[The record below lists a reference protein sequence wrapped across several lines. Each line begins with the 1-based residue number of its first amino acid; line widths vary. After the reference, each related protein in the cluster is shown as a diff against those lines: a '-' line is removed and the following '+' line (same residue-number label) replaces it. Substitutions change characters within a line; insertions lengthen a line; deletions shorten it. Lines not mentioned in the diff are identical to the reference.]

1 MQQDRERHGYTRMK
15 NRILRRTFLLCAPW
29 LMACADLD
37 HLPSDT
43 CGNGVLEPATE
54 DCDSTVPSSLR
65 SPATCGA
72 PSHPLAC
79 RLICE
84 DHDECPSGWRCAEDG
99 ACVHAGSDLVEAHSV
114 ATWLDEWS
122 LGDLDGDRIVDLVGM
137 RGGELETRYGD
148 GTGRFGEPRGRFV
161 DRVSSISIRDANGDG
176 MLEIAVPTP
185 SGVVVLVGDLAREIG
200 PRPLAYAPGTFELNA
215 GLENGWGI
223 PVTLPPV
230 HVPSSAPCDGAVTLV
245 SLSTGGL
252 YGRTIS
258 LPHTGDGP
266 ALWGADE
273 SVCPAG
279 AEPACMGTSALRLPR
294 LPGTPDDDGNTIVI
308 APPNRS
314 YAIVVTPEWNPLAG
328 DHGGLAGAKGK
339 LFLPSSFEVS
349 SEGASV
355 LADADAD
362 AELDIH
368 VSACSDELGRRVLR
382 APRHADGSIGP
393 FEIDPRFDL
402 GGNCD
407 ADSSAGVLLAGGDLN
422 QDGLADYVL
431 STGVHMSD
439 ASSGALVVDG
449 DVPLAPSWREAVI
462 ADFDGNGL
470 QDIAAIRRDAARIDV
485 LYATTCQTTCSW
497 AVGSIDLTGEP
508 RLLTAAQLD
517 GLPGTDLAFAVRGG
531 DQRDRVEVAFG
542 GSGGLGLPRNMA
554 AISRL
559 QRMEAGRFRNPM
571 GHCDATMDLALSRKS
586 DATVGFVILEGSARR
601 AMYAPLVLGI
611 EGKVDRPLAVLL
623 ARGGD
628 QEPPWLMALGARDAE
643 ASFLYAAPDVL
654 EEGSIRTTPKPF
666 LSAVCSH
673 GPLESAFVWTPADV
687 DGDGAEEAIGVEGGC
702 DSSDPA
708 RDTARLVIV
717 KASGSFEERTLP
729 GALAKLGDLLV
740 HDLDGDTF
748 PDLVLAGHYGVRI
761 WWGGTDVWSG
771 DPTELS
777 LLGARSLAVLDADA
791 QPGQEL
797 AVLAGD
803 RIHILTFAGRSE
815 IELSSTTVSATAER
829 IRVADVD
836 GDGVDDL
843 VVSDPERLQVL
854 LGVPHRSIGR

>member
-1 MQQDRERHGYTRMK
+1 
-15 NRILRRTFLLCAPW
+15 
-29 LMACADLD
+29 
-37 HLPSDT
+37 
-43 CGNGVLEPATE
+43 
-54 DCDSTVPSSLR
+54 
-65 SPATCGA
+65 
-72 PSHPLAC
+72 
-79 RLICE
+79 
-84 DHDECPSGWRCAEDG
+84 
-99 ACVHAGSDLVEAHSV
+99 VEAHSV
-114 ATWLDEWS
+114 ATRLDDWS
-122 LGDLDGDRIVDLVGM
+122 LGDLDGDRIVDLVGI

-148 GTGRFGEPRGRFV
+148 GSGRFGEPRGRFV
-161 DRVSSISIRDANGDG
+161 DRVASASIRDANGDG
-176 MLEIAVPTP
+176 TVEIAVPTP
-185 SGVVVLVGDLAREIG
+185 SGVVVLVGDPAREIG
-200 PRPLAYAPGTFELNA
+200 PRPLAYAPGTFELEV
-215 GLENGWGI
+215 GLDNGWGI
-223 PVTLPPV
+223 PVTLPPL
-230 HVPSSAPCDGAVTLV
+230 HSPGSAPCDGAVTLV
-245 SLSTGGL
+245 SLSAGGL
-252 YGRTIS
+252 DGKTIS
-258 LPHTGDGP
+258 LPHTGPSPP
-266 ALWGADE
+266 AKWWVDKT
-273 SVCPAG
+273 VCPAG

-294 LPGTPDDDGNTIVI
+294 LPGTPDGHGNSLVI
-308 APPNRS
+308 APPGRT
-314 YAIVVTPEWNPLAG
+314 YAVVVTPRIDSFIVPPTPPL
-328 DHGGLAGAKGK
+328 GGLAEK
-339 LFLPSSFEVS
+339 LFLPHPFEIS
-349 SEGASV
+349 PDGASV

-362 AELDIH
+362 DELDIH
-368 VSACSDELGRRVLR
+368 VSACSNELGRHVLR
-382 APRHADGSIGP
+382 APHQADGSIGS
-393 FEIDPRFDL
+393 FEIDPRLDL

-407 ADSSAGVLLAGGDLN
+407 SDSSAGLLLAGGDLN

-431 STGVHMSD
+431 STGVHLSY
-439 ASSGALVVDG
+439 APTGALVVDG
-449 DVPLAPSWREAVI
+449 ELPLAPSWREAVI
-462 ADFDGNGL
+462 ADFTGNGL

-517 GLPGTDLAFAVRGG
+517 GLGGTDLAFAVRGG
-531 DQRDRVEVAFG
+531 DQRDRIEVAFG
-542 GSGGLGLPRNMA
+542 YSDGLGLPRNMA

-571 GHCDATMDLALSRKS
+571 GECDATMDLALSRES

-643 ASFLYAAPDVL
+643 ASFLHAAPDIL

-666 LSAVCSH
+666 LSALCSD
-673 GPLESAFVWTPADV
+673 GSPESAFVWTPADI

-702 DSSDPA
+702 ESSDPA
-708 RDTARLVIV
+708 RDTTRLVIV

-729 GALAKLGDLLV
+729 GALATLGDLLV

-748 PDLVLAGHYGVRI
+748 PDLVLAAEYGVRI
-761 WWGGTDVWSG
+761 WWGGTGVWSG

-803 RIHILTFAGRSE
+803 QIHILAFAGRSE
-815 IELSSTTVSATAER
+815 IELSSTTVSSTAER
-829 IRVADVD
+829 IRVADVN
-836 GDGVDDL
+836 GDGVDDV